1 MAKISVMGAGS
12 WGLALAMLFDHFGQ
26 QVKVWSVFEEEA
38 KKLAETRENTKGL
51 KGVKIPESIEITYD
65 TEYAIKDADIVIL
78 AVASPYTR
86 STAKTSSF
94 CKRKSVCC
102 QCRQGH
108 RGRYFKEPCGSYK
121 GRDSSG

>member
-51 KGVKIPESIEITYD
+51 KGS
-65 TEYAIKDADIVIL
+65 
-78 AVASPYTR
+78 
-86 STAKTSSF
+86 
-94 CKRKSVCC
+94 
-102 QCRQGH
+102 
-108 RGRYFKEPCGSYK
+108 
-121 GRDSSG
+121 